1 MATAIPEV
9 GLKKAKEPPKE
20 CRPRTYCS
28 RPPSHSY
35 LGRRG
40 ADAMQSR
47 MQFQVQVIS
56 GHQMIS
62 SNLAT
67 QSSQAQVIM
76 RRNHRSS
83 VFISGTLIGH
93 QRPASVISGPHR
105 SSSSVISGTR
115 TDWRPHA
122 MRVVISGTRTDWR
135 PHCNESGHQ
144 WPSVIISSNPRSSL
158 LPLEA
163 ACPHTLAK

>member
-40 ADAMQSR
+40 ADAITDA
-47 MQFQVQVIS
+47 VAGA
-56 GHQMIS
+56 GHH
-62 SNLAT
+62 AT
-67 QSSQAQVIM
+67 QSSVDG
-76 RRNHRSS
+76 
-83 VFISGTLIGH
+83 FH
-93 QRPASVISGPHR
+93 QRHTHR
-105 SSSSVISGTR
+105 PSAAHSSAIRGSR
-115 TDWRPHA
+115 TDGRPHA
-122 MRVVISGTRTDWR
+122 MRVVI
-135 PHCNESGHQ
+135 SGHQ
-144 WPSVIISSNPRSSL
+144 WPSVIISSTPRSSR

-163 ACPHTLAK
+163 ACPHTLAKEEGGLDTALLAQRGNRAHAASRSGREEEGEAACRSKRCEAGPAA